1 MAVFTA
7 LARGDLESLLLHYDL
22 GTLEHFEGISSG
34 IENTN
39 YFVWVRRAGSA
50 EPSKKIVLTLFERL
64 SAAQLPFYLSLMR
77 HLASHGVPCPAPFL
91 TRQGALLAQAKGKPS
106 AFVECLPGSDVSAPS
121 PAHCALVGDAL
132 ARAHHAGRDFPLEQP
147 NLRGLSWWKEVV
159 PAIVPH
165 VATPLAA
172 LLQEELIAQS
182 AFAESALYLGLPRG
196 PVHADL
202 FRDNVLFHHAPKSGD
217 PVLGGLIDFYFAGT
231 DTWLFDL
238 AVVVNDWTVEP
249 TDSTAGPTSGAGGN
263 ARFNS
268 ARDQALLAAYAQHH
282 RFSESERVA
291 WPWMLRAAAYRFWVS
306 RLFDW
311 YLPRPA
317 QVLTPKD
324 PSHFERILRARI
336 DQHNVLARLP

>member
-7 LARGDLESLLLHYDL
+7 LERGDLESLLLHYDL

-39 YFVWVRRAGSA
+39 YFVWVTRAGVS
-50 EPSKKIVLTLFERL
+50 EPPKKIVLTLFERL
-64 SAAQLPFYLSLMR
+64 SAVQLPFYLALMR

-91 TRQGALLAQAKGKPS
+91 TRQGALFSQAKGKPS
-106 AFVECLPGSDVSAPS
+106 AFVECLPGSDVVAPS

-132 ARAHHAGRDFPLEQP
+132 ARAHQAGRDFPLEQP
-147 NLRGLSWWKEVV
+147 NLRGLAWWKEVV

-165 VATPLAA
+165 ISGPLAT
-172 LLQEELIAQS
+172 LLQEELAAQS
-182 AFAESALYLGLPRG
+182 AFAESALYRGLPRG

-202 FRDNVLFHHAPKSGD
+202 FRDNVLFYQDPKTGG
-217 PVLGGLIDFYFAGT
+217 PILGGLIDFYFAGT

-249 TDSTAGPTSGAGGN
+249 TDPATGAGAS
-263 ARFNS
+263 ARFS
-268 ARDQALLAAYAQHH
+268 AARDQALLAAYAQHH
-282 RFSESERVA
+282 RFSEPERAA
-291 WPWMLRAAAYRFWVS
+291 WPWMLRAAAFRFWVS

-311 YLPRPA
+311 YMPRPA
-317 QVLTPKD
+317 QMLTPKD
-324 PSHFERILRARI
+324 PTHFERILRARI
-336 DQHNVLARLP
+336 DQRDAVARLP